1 MMPLTRLA
9 GTLIPAMAFFSFL
22 RSERWD
28 PCVQVVPNI
37 TYQCMEKNL
46 YRIPDNIPKSTE
58 NLDLS
63 FNPLKHLSS
72 HSFSNFPELQVLD
85 LSRCEIDIIED
96 DAYQG
101 LNHLSTLIL
110 TGNPMQTLAP
120 GAFSGLSNLKKLV
133 AVEINLSSLEDFPIS
148 HIRSLKDLN
157 VAHNFIH
164 SFKLPDYFS
173 NLPNLENLDL
183 SNNKIQNIYHKDLE
197 VLHHVPLPKLS
208 IDLSMNPLDFIE
220 PDTFKEIKL
229 RELIFRS
236 SFRNN
241 NIMKS
246 GIRGLAGIKIDRLVL
261 GEFRNIRMLDILEIS
276 TLEGLCNLTI
286 GEVRIVQLREFPRN
300 TTYIFN
306 CFVNASAIAL
316 VSLDLTELKT
326 FPKDFRW
333 QQLEFVQC
341 DFEEFPILRLT
352 SLRKLVFILN
362 RGKMM
367 FTDVELP
374 NLEYLDISQNG
385 ISFKHCCSHKQFR
398 TTRLK
403 HLDMSS
409 NGIISMNSN
418 FVGLEQLDYLDF
430 HYSTL
435 KQTNEFPIFLSLKSL
450 TYLDISHTQTHIV
463 FHGIFDG
470 LISLRTL
477 KMAGN
482 SFQNNFLPN
491 IFMELGNLTS
501 LDLSRCQLEQVS
513 STAFDSLPRLQL
525 LNMSHNNL
533 KELDI
538 LPYESL
544 SYLQVLDYSFN
555 RMVTSKVQKSHHL
568 PNNLTSLNLVQNNF
582 VCVCEHKNFLQWIKD
597 QEKLLVNTDQM
608 LCMSPLNMQGMP
620 VLNFKK
626 ETCQMS
632 NVVISL
638 LVLTVLAVAVVLLLI
653 YRFYFHLMLLAGCKR
668 YVRGESV
675 YDAFVIYSSQ
685 DEDWVRNE
693 LVKNLE
699 EGVPRF
705 QLCLHYRDF
714 IPGVAIAANIIQEG
728 FHKSRKVIVVVSQ
741 HFIQSRWCIF
751 EYEIAQTW
759 QFLSSH
765 RAGIIFIVLQKLEKS
780 LLRQQVELYRLLSRN
795 TYLEWEDSVLGR
807 HIFWRR
813 LRKALLDGKTWVPEG
828 TEDAEDSQ
836 HEAEDPT

>member
-9 GTLIPAMAFFSFL
+9 GTLIPAMAFFSCL

-46 YRIPDNIPKSTE
+46 YKIPDNIPKSTK

-63 FNPLKHLSS
+63 FNPLKRLSS

-85 LSRCEIDIIED
+85 LSRCEIHVIED

-101 LNHLSTLIL
+101 LNHLSALIL
-110 TGNPMQTLAP
+110 TGNPIQSLAP

-133 AVEINLSSLEDFPIS
+133 AVEINLASLEDFPIS

-164 SFKLPDYFS
+164 SFKFPDYFS
-173 NLPNLENLDL
+173 NLPNLEKLDL
-183 SNNKIQNIYHKDLE
+183 CNNKIQNIYHEDLK
-197 VLHHVPLPKLS
+197 VLRDIPLPKLS
-208 IDLSMNPLDFIE
+208 IDLSMNPLDFIQ

-236 SFRNN
+236 SFRNS

-246 GIRGLAGIKIDRLVL
+246 CIQGLAGVKLDRLVL
-261 GEFRNIRMLDILEIS
+261 GEFRNIKMLELLEIS

-286 GEVRIVQLREFPRN
+286 GEVRIVHLREFPKD
-300 TTYIFN
+300 TTDIFN
-306 CFVNASAIAL
+306 CFANASAIAL
-316 VSLDLTELKT
+316 VSLDLTQLRT

-333 QQLEFVQC
+333 QQLEFVRC
-341 DFEEFPILRLT
+341 EFEEFPILRLT
-352 SLRKLVFILN
+352 SLSKLVFTLS
-362 RGKMM
+362 RGKMI
-367 FTDVELP
+367 FTDVYLP
-374 NLEYLDISQNG
+374 NLEYLDISRNG
-385 ISFKHCCSHKQFR
+385 ISYMHCCSKKQFG
-398 TTRLK
+398 TTKLK
-403 HLDMSS
+403 YLDISF

-418 FVGLEQLDYLDF
+418 FVGLEQLEYLDVR
-430 HYSTL
+430 YSHL
-435 KQTNEFPIFLSLKSL
+435 KQANEFSMFSSLKSL
-450 TYLDISHTQTHIV
+450 IYLDISYTQTQVV

-470 LISLRTL
+470 LISLQKL
-477 KMAGN
+477 KMSGN
-482 SFQNNFLPN
+482 SFLNNFLPN
-491 IFMELGNLTS
+491 IFMQLANLTF
-501 LDLSRCQLEQVS
+501 LDLSNCQLEQVS
-513 STAFDSLPRLQL
+513 SVAFDSLPRLQL

-533 KELDI
+533 KELDT

-544 SYLQVLDYSFN
+544 SNLRVLDYSFN
-555 RMVTSKVQKSHHL
+555 RIVASTVQKLHQFPS
-568 PNNLTSLNLVQNNF
+568 NLTFLNLTQNNF
-582 VCVCEHKNFLQWIKD
+582 ACVCEHKSFLQWIKD
-597 QEKLLVNTDQM
+597 QKKLLVATDQM
-608 LCMSPLNMQGMP
+608 LCKSPLNMQGMP
-620 VLNFKK
+620 VLNFKNS
-626 ETCQMS
+626 TCQMS

-638 LVLTVLAVAVVLLLI
+638 LVLTVLAVAVVLLLL
-653 YRFYFHLMLLAGCKR
+653 YKFYFHLMLLAGCKT
-668 YVRGESV
+668 YGRGESV

-759 QFLSSH
+759 QFLSSR

-780 LLRQQVELYRLLSRN
+780 LLKQQVELYRLLSRN

-813 LRKALLDGKTWVPEG
+813 LRKALLDGKTWVPEE